1 MKRKIVLL
9 GREETYYYI
18 WDDFLKSRRIIISR
32 YGDGEFLIMQ
42 GRNRNIA
49 THSPNQEL
57 TELLKKSLN
66 QKKQLICIPM
76 KLRLYGGLDSNE
88 NTSDIRVKSGR
99 YFINNSNYNFY
110 GHDAWRRLDI
120 SYDFNLL
127 TEFFIGKTLLV
138 TGNHKE
144 CKTAFNRNEIP
155 IDVIEA
161 SKTNAFADYKYLKE
175 SLLKNCK
182 LYNNII
188 FALGPTSN
196 VLIADLNSTCKSHML
211 DIGGLLGALI
221 NPYSSDENIAKNWTG
236 FSRKSSKEQLRR
248 ISKKFFKQLKN
259 KIDLYKE

>member
-9 GREETYYYI
+9 DREETYNYI
-18 WDDFLKSRRIIISR
+18 WNNFLKNKRIVISR

-42 GRNRNIA
+42 GINRNIA
-49 THSPNQEL
+49 THPPNQEL
-57 TELLKKSLN
+57 TKLLKKSIKQRN
-66 QKKQLICIPM
+66 QLICIPM
-76 KLRLYGGLDSNE
+76 KFKSFGGIESNE
-88 NTSDIRVKSGR
+88 NNKDVRVKAGR
-99 YFINNSNYNFY
+99 YIINNSNYNFY

-127 TEFFIGKTLLV
+127 TEFFIGKTLMV

-144 CKTAFNRNEIP
+144 CKTAFDRNEIP

-161 SKTNAFADYKYLKE
+161 NKTNAFADYKYLKE

-182 LYNNII
+182 LYDNII

-196 VLIADLNSTCKSHML
+196 ILISDLNSACKSHMI
-211 DIGGLLGALI
+211 DIGGLLGSLI
-221 NPYSSDENIAKNWTG
+221 NPYSPGENIAKKWTG

-259 KIDLYKE
+259 KIELYKE